1 MCRTGARPTLSESD
15 HDVGED
21 TGYWQIITLT
31 SLSDPDEI
39 EALLGDLP
47 LSTSVFKADDG
58 RWRVEAIVEEKP
70 DEWPLPGETTIEPLI
85 QQDWVAQSQAA
96 LPAIRLGRFH
106 IRGGWDTPPSV
117 NYIDLVIEAGQAF
130 GTGRHESTSGCLIM
144 LQRLAHRRRIRRV
157 LDVGTG
163 AGILA
168 IAAARLTSASAIGTD
183 IDRKSVDVA
192 RENAWINETLQ
203 RCRFAPAD
211 GVNSNLVRNGAP
223 YDLVFANILARPLV
237 SMAAGV
243 SAQVA
248 SGGDLVLAGL
258 LTRQVPMVMARY
270 RLEGLQLAEEWRQN
284 GWSVLRLHRPEK
296 RQ

>member
-1 MCRTGARPTLSESD
+1 LSDTE
-15 HDVGED
+15 HAVGEE
-21 TGYWQIITLT
+21 TGYWQIVTLT
-31 SLSDPDEI
+31 DLAYLAAI
-39 EALLGDLP
+39 EEALGDLP

-58 RWRVEAIVEEKP
+58 RWRVEAIVEDRP
-70 DEWPLPGETTIEPLI
+70 SDWPLPGETTVEPLI

-106 IRGGWDTPPSV
+106 IRGGWDVRPPA
-117 NYIDLVIEAGQAF
+117 NFIDLVIEAGQAF

-144 LQRLAHRRRIRRV
+144 LQRIARRRPVRRV

-168 IAAARLTSASAIGTD
+168 IAAARLTRASAVGTD
-183 IDRKSVDVA
+183 IDRKSVEVA
-192 RENAWINETLQ
+192 QENAWINEALT

-211 GVNSNLVRNGAP
+211 GTNSGLIRAGAP

-237 SMAAGV
+237 AMAEGV
-243 SAQVA
+243 AAQVA

-258 LTRQVPMVMARY
+258 LTRQVPMIMARY

-284 GWSVLRLHRPEK
+284 EWSVLRLHRAEK
-296 RQ
+296 RA

>member
-1 MCRTGARPTLSESD
+1 MNEPD
-15 HDVGED
+15 HAVGEE
-21 TGYWQIITLT
+21 TGYWQVVTLT
-31 SLSDPDEI
+31 TLPGLAEI
-39 EALLGDLP
+39 EELLGDIP
-47 LSTSVFKADDG
+47 LSTSVFKSDDG
-58 RWRVEAIVEEKP
+58 GWRVEAIVEDRP
-70 DEWPLPGETTIEPLI
+70 VSWPLPGETTMEPLI

-96 LPAIRLGRFH
+96 LPAIRLGRIH
-106 IRGGWDTPPSV
+106 IRGGWDSPPPP

-144 LQRLAHRRRIRRV
+144 LQRLARRRRVHRV

-168 IAAARLTSASAIGTD
+168 IATARLTAARAMGTD
-183 IDRKSVDVA
+183 IDRKSVEVA
-192 RENAWINETLQ
+192 RENAWINETPH
-203 RCRFAPAD
+203 RCRFTFAD
-211 GVNSNLVRNGAP
+211 GVNNGLVQGNAP

-237 SMAAGV
+237 SMAAGI

-248 SGGDLVLAGL
+248 RGGDLVLAGL
-258 LTRQVPMVMARY
+258 LTRQVPMILARY

-296 RQ
+296 KR

>member
-1 MCRTGARPTLSESD
+1 MCRTGARPKLSEQD
-15 HDVGED
+15 YEVGEE
-21 TGYWQIITLT
+21 TGYWQVVTLT
-31 SLSDPDEI
+31 TLGSLDEI
-39 EALLGDLP
+39 EERLGDLP

-58 RWRVEAIVEEKP
+58 CWRVEAIVEDRP
-70 DEWPLPGETTIEPLI
+70 RDWPLPGETTVEPLI

-106 IRGGWDTPPSV
+106 IRGGWDTPPPA
-117 NYIDLVIEAGQAF
+117 NFIDLIIEAGQAF
-130 GTGRHESTSGCLIM
+130 GTGRHESTSGCLLM
-144 LQRLAHRRRIRRV
+144 LQRLARRRQIVRV

-168 IAAARLTSASAIGTD
+168 IAAARLSAARAIGTD
-183 IDRKSVDVA
+183 IDRKSVEVA
-192 RENAWINETLQ
+192 QENAWINEAHH

-211 GVNSNLVRNGAP
+211 GVNANLIRHSAP

-248 SGGDLVLAGL
+248 PGGDLILAGL
-258 LTRQVPMVMARY
+258 LTRQVPMIMARY

-284 GWSVLRLHRPEK
+284 GWSVLRLHRP
-296 RQ
+296 RRV